1 MAHKSVCVL
10 DVRSMSV
17 TAIVGAA
24 GVNNTFVFKGSQSQE
39 YDGYEDG
46 RFYKEGELK
55 KAVYAALEAAEGSAG
70 EHVKTVY
77 VSVPG
82 EFSKIVDKKHLI
94 AFPAPKRIA
103 SGDIDVLY
111 KDGYGSVE
119 EPSHENIHASA
130 LYFITSDARKV
141 TDPTGIVSSTLQANV
156 CYILAACYYTD
167 LFRQMLR
174 EYGFRKVVFVPA
186 SYMQA
191 VYLLSEDKRKEGALL
206 LDIGAI
212 SSTVSV
218 VYGDG
223 ILKERTFWAG
233 EGHIA
238 AELCAGLSVSYE
250 DAAEL
255 LKRANLFRTGVAD
268 VCLDEERRFSTD
280 KVNEYIK
287 AGLDKLCEPLGQ
299 FLDEC
304 PAPVANRPLLMTGE
318 GVTGLRGAAEHISR
332 RINRETEIVSPAI
345 PYYNKPSMS
354 SRISLLDYAL
364 RDSKK
369 DGFLYKLING
379 FGG

>member
-1 MAHKSVCVL
+1 MAYKSVSIL

-17 TAIVGAA
+17 TAVVGAA
-24 GVNNTFVFKGSQSQE
+24 GVNNTFVFKGSQSQTYE
-39 YDGYEDG
+39 GYEDG
-46 RFYKEGELK
+46 RFYAKDELK
-55 KAVYAALEAAEGSAG
+55 QAVYSALEAAEGSAG
-70 EHVKTVY
+70 EHAGTIY

-82 EFSKIVDKKHLI
+82 EFSKIVNKKHLI
-94 AFPAPKRIA
+94 AFSAPKRI
-103 SGDIDVLY
+103 SGGDIDVLY

-119 EPSHENIHASA
+119 ESSYENIHASA

-141 TDPTGIVSSTLQANV
+141 SDPTGIVSSTLQANV

-174 EYGFRKVVFVPA
+174 EYGFKKIVFVPA

-212 SSTVSV
+212 SSTISV

-223 ILKERTFWAG
+223 ILQERTFWVG

-238 AELCAGLSVSYE
+238 AELCAGLEAPYE
-250 DAAEL
+250 DAVGI

-268 VCLDEERRFSTD
+268 IRLDEDRRYSTD

-287 AGLDKLCEPLGQ
+287 AGLDKLCEPLGV

-304 PAPVANRPLLMTGE
+304 PALVANRPLLITGE
-318 GVTGLRGAAEHISR
+318 GITGIRGASEHISR
-332 RINRETEIVSPAI
+332 RISRETEIIAPAI

-364 RDSKK
+364 KHRKS